1 MGSVTLGLNKKIDLQ
16 GAVVKMVTTGLAMA
30 VPQVPTVG
38 HGGVGGGSGC
48 KDNNHW
54 QWFGRWGKQV
64 EATVA
69 IVMVEVIGGGNGSPY
84 NGDKGGGSGG
94 SDDGSKEGSCTGWS
108 GDWKL

>member
-1 MGSVTLGLNKKIDLQ
+1 MGLNRKKNRFAS
-16 GAVVKMVTTGLAMA
+16 GNGEN
-30 VPQVPTVG
+30 G
-38 HGGVGGGSGC
+38 HCRDGGGCGC
-48 KDNNHW
+48 NGNNQW